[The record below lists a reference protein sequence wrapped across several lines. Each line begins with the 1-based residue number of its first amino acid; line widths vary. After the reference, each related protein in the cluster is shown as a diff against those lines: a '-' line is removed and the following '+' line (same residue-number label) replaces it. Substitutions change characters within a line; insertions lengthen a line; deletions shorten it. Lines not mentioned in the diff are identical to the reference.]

1 MGTNCHMSQ
10 RLREGC
16 RPNACNMNINLAL
29 SARAACIPDAIV
41 ATALPTMPR
50 KHADVDY
57 NVAMLQEIGRAAA
70 KREEDAARE
79 QGELVR
85 VTCRYFPAP

>member
-1 MGTNCHMSQ
+1 MC
-10 RLREGC
+10 L
-16 RPNACNMNINLAL
+16 PNACNMNINLAL

-41 ATALPTMPR
+41 ATALRAMPR

-57 NVAMLQEIGRAAA
+57 NVAMLQEIGRATA

>member
-1 MGTNCHMSQ
+1 
-10 RLREGC
+10 
-16 RPNACNMNINLAL
+16 
-29 SARAACIPDAIV
+29 
-41 ATALPTMPR
+41 MPR

-70 KREEDAARE
+70 KREEDVARE
-79 QGELVR
+79 RRELVR

>member
-1 MGTNCHMSQ
+1 MIIQ
-10 RLREGC
+10 
-16 RPNACNMNINLAL
+16 LAL
-29 SARAACIPDAIV
+29 SARVACNPNAIV

-79 QGELVR
+79 RGELVR

>member
-1 MGTNCHMSQ
+1 MIIQ
-10 RLREGC
+10 
-16 RPNACNMNINLAL
+16 LAL
-29 SARAACIPDAIV
+29 SARAACIPDVIV

-70 KREEDAARE
+70 KREEDATRE
-79 QGELVR
+79 EGEFVR
-85 VTCRYFPAP
+85 LTYLYFPAS

>member
-1 MGTNCHMSQ
+1 MSPAFVQSVPSQ
-10 RLREGC
+10 RAQHDY
-16 RPNACNMNINLAL
+16 PLAL
-29 SARAACIPDAIV
+29 SARVACNPNAIV

-57 NVAMLQEIGRAAA
+57 NVAMLHEIGRAAA

>member
-1 MGTNCHMSQ
+1 
-10 RLREGC
+10 
-16 RPNACNMNINLAL
+16 
-29 SARAACIPDAIV
+29 
-41 ATALPTMPR
+41 MPR

-57 NVAMLQEIGRAAA
+57 EAAMLQEIARAAA

-85 VTCRYFPAP
+85 VTCRYFPAR

>member
-1 MGTNCHMSQ
+1 MIIQ
-10 RLREGC
+10 
-16 RPNACNMNINLAL
+16 LAL
-29 SARAACIPDAIV
+29 SARVACNPNAIV

-50 KHADVDY
+50 KHSAVDY
-57 NVAMLQEIGRAAA
+57 NAAMLQEIGRATA
-70 KREEDAARE
+70 KREEDTGRE

>member
-1 MGTNCHMSQ
+1 
-10 RLREGC
+10 
-16 RPNACNMNINLAL
+16 MNIHLAL

-50 KHADVDY
+50 KHADVEY
-57 NVAMLQEIGRAAA
+57 NVAMLREIGLAAA

-79 QGELVR
+79 RGELVR
-85 VTCRYFPAP
+85 VTCRYSPAP

>member
-1 MGTNCHMSQ
+1 
-10 RLREGC
+10 
-16 RPNACNMNINLAL
+16 MNIHLAF